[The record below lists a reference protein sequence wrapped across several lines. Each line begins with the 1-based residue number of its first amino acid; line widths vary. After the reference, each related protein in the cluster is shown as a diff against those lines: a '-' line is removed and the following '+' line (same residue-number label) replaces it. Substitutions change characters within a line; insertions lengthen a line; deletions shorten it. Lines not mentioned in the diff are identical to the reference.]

1 MLQEAAADASKYS
14 KTHQMIAANMPNM
27 VKGVGFARP
36 GGVAPIDDDTK
47 IFGMAAQATKSLV
60 DATKAGYANPAKIA
74 KGFSGEFASRFGAAV
89 GAGNVATGLQSIVA
103 DLNTQLS
110 AALGK
115 NFTIG
120 TPGGNSGSPLGS
132 GFVPFDLLAPSRLI
146 YPVYSPL
153 RNKLPRTPGQG
164 EQRRAKLVLGVQGSQ
179 TGGTAGN
186 PARISI
192 AETLGQSLSTT
203 GVFPTNPAI
212 PNSGTQKATD
222 LIVPYRFFGMS
233 EALSWLSQFSGQGF
247 EDISSL
253 ANLILLQ
260 QAMLGEEYQI
270 IAGSKTVIASPTA
283 PTAVVRTA
291 GSNETAFTATGTY
304 SIEVTAKTY
313 FGESVHATGSVL
325 TGVVVGANQV
335 VDVTITGQPT
345 GVTSYNVYVNASN
358 NTTRASFFLSVAGV
372 GGKRVTLQGLQPTAG
387 TSPPS
392 ADTGTF
398 SANDFDGMFQ
408 ILGGGAVDYNGS
420 TSGDAALG
428 IAGYYNAAIGDTLN
442 TNVVNTA
449 LKTLWDGNTS
459 SVGGTAT
466 SGYRA
471 DPTELIG
478 EGTDIANF
486 GVSLLANQG
495 GPTAYQFLIDQ
506 NEVGNVTGGVAI
518 SQFTNPITRS
528 MVKIMVH
535 PWFPQGSA
543 TLMSYTMPMTWSNV
557 SNVWE
562 NVMVQD
568 YLSVAWPVIDLTF
581 RYSLFYFGALLCY
594 APAYNG
600 LLQGLQKSATTPY
613 S

>member
-1 MLQEAAADASKYS
+1 
-14 KTHQMIAANMPNM
+14 MIASQMPQL

-36 GGVAPIDDDTK
+36 GGVAPIEDDAT
-47 IFGMAAQATKSLV
+47 IFGMAAK
-60 DATKAGYANPAKIA
+60 ATKALRTATQDGFHNPAKVT
-74 KGFSGEFASRFGAAV
+74 KGFSGEFNARFGAFTSGTPLTA
-89 GAGNVATGLQSIVA
+89 GLQSLVA

-115 NFTIG
+115 NFSIG
-120 TPGGNSGSPLGS
+120 TPGASGGSPLAS
-132 GFVPFDLLAPSRLI
+132 GFVPFDLVAPSRLI

-153 RNKLPRTPGQG
+153 RNKLARTPGQG

-179 TGGTAGN
+179 TGGTSGN
-186 PARISI
+186 AQRISI
-192 AETLGQSLSTT
+192 AETLGQTLSTT

-212 PNSGTQKATD
+212 PNSGTQKAVD
-222 LIVPYRFFGMS
+222 LVVPYRFFGLT
-233 EALSWLSQFSGQGF
+233 EALSWLAQFSGQGF

-260 QAMLGEEYQI
+260 ESMLGEEYQI
-270 IAGSKTVIASPTA
+270 IGGSKTVIASPTA

-304 SIEVTAKTY
+304 SIEVTAKTF
-313 FGESVHATGSVL
+313 FGETVHATGSVL
-325 TGVVVGANQV
+325 SGVVVGANQV
-335 VDVTITGQPT
+335 VDLTITGQPT
-345 GVTSYNVYVNASN
+345 GVQSYNVYVNAAN
-358 NTTRASFFLSVAGV
+358 TTTRASFFLSVAGV

-398 SANDFDGMFQ
+398 SANDYDGIFQ
-408 ILGGGAVDYNGS
+408 ILAGGAVDYNGS

-449 LKTLWDGNTS
+449 LKTLWDGNSTS
-459 SVGGTAT
+459 SGGTAT

-471 DPTELIG
+471 DPSELIA
-478 EGTDIANF
+478 EGTDMANF
-486 GVSLLANQG
+486 SMSILSNQG
-495 GPTAYQFLIDQ
+495 GPTTYQFLIDQ
-506 NEVGNVTGGVAI
+506 NEVGNVQGGVAI

-528 MVKIMVH
+528 TIKLMVH
-535 PWFPQGSA
+535 PWYSQGSA
-543 TLMSYTMPMTWSNV
+543 TLMSYTLPMSWSNV

-568 YLSVAWPVIDLTF
+568 YLSVAWPVIDLSF